1 MAKKILPYEALK
13 DYKKKQ
19 PLGPFL
25 ISALAVVLVVS
36 GVFILIFWLSSQGSV
51 HISLFATRTPTPT
64 ATFTPTPVTPTNTP
78 TNTPLPTETP
88 TITPTPTASG
98 PFEYVIQ
105 EGEYCSTVAERF
117 NADLYVLI
125 KLNEALY
132 GKECNISVGSK
143 ILVPPPGAKLPT
155 PTPVDLAQFS
165 RGFIFRGYE
174 VQPGDYLG
182 LIAEKFNSTVDA
194 IINQNKLESN
204 ALQIGQVLDIPV
216 NLVTPVPTKPATITP
231 TPGAIAPTATP

>member
-1 MAKKILPYEALK
+1 MAKKIMPYESLTN
-13 DYKKKQ
+13 YKKKQ
-19 PLGPFL
+19 QLGPFL
-25 ISALAVVLVVS
+25 IGALAVVLVVA
-36 GVFILIFWLSSQGSV
+36 GIFILIFWLTGPKGGG
-51 HISLFATRTPTPT
+51 ISLFATRTPTPT
-64 ATFTPTPVTPTNTP
+64 ATFTPTPVTPTSIP
-78 TNTPLPTETP
+78 TNTPLPSETP
-88 TITPTPTASG
+88 TVTPTPTATG

-155 PTPVDLAQFS
+155 PTPVDLTQFS
-165 RGFIFRGYE
+165 RGYIFKAYE

-182 LIAEKFNSTVDA
+182 LIAEKFNSTVEA
-194 IINQNKLESN
+194 IVKQNKLASN

-231 TPGAIAPTATP
+231 TVGVIAPTATP